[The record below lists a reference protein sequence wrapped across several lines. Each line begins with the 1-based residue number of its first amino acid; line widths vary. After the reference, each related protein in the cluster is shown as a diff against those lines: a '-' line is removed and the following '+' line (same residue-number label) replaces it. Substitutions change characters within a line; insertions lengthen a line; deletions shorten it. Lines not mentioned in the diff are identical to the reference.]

1 MFVTGDQGCVQLKR
15 RSGDTLASTIGPD
28 DIDTRLRRFSFD
40 GAERNLLSAD
50 RVELSTTDP
59 RGLVFIPPS
68 WWADGRV
75 HHSLSGFVHV
85 NAMGGVR
92 LFRTFEDA
100 VNNDLHN
107 AINVVA
113 FPGAPLPITV
123 DVRDTSHHRLGGVR
137 RFTFNTDR
145 AAIDVT
151 SLGDLFTEQFSAGN
165 ITGSG
170 TIDCYFQTQRPLCG
184 DGADVSSELSVALPQ
199 IILRTDLGAQ
209 FDAILQLA
217 DAGDGKP
224 VFYEISGI
232 ATRTGIEVD
241 PGGLVVV
248 AMDFVTSGE
257 FSLRIGETSGRILQE
272 NFDRIVREQDLDFL
286 LTEPTD

>member
-1 MFVTGDQGCVQLKR
+1 MFVTGDQGCVQLR
-15 RSGDTLASTIGPD
+15 RRTGITVESTIGPD
-28 DIDTRLRRFSFD
+28 DVDVQLRRFSFE

-50 RVELSTTDP
+50 RVEISTTDP
-59 RGLVFIPPS
+59 RGLVFVPLS

-107 AINVVA
+107 AISVVA
-113 FPGAPLPITV
+113 FTGAPLSIKV
-123 DVRDTSHHRLGGVR
+123 DVRDTGYHRLAGVR

-145 AAIDVT
+145 AAIDTT

-170 TIDCYFQTQRPLCG
+170 TIDCYFQTQRTVCG
-184 DGADVSSELSVALPQ
+184 DGVDMSSELSVALPQ
-199 IILRTDLGAQ
+199 IILRTDLGGQ

-217 DAGDGKP
+217 DAGDSKP

-257 FSLRIGETSGRILQE
+257 FALRIGETSGRILQE
-272 NFDRIVREQDLDFL
+272 NFSRIVQEQDLDFL
-286 LTEPTD
+286 LTEPSD